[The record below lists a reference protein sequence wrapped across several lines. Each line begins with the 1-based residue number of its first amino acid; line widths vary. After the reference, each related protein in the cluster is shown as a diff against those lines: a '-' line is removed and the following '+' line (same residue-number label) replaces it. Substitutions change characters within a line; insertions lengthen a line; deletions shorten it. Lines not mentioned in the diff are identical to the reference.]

1 MAVGTITRKQVDPH
15 GLVQAASIG
24 DMKITLTTVVG
35 GTSYTTGGDALT
47 AANLGLKTVLFSVTA
62 ITAATGTNSAVTSAS
77 YIASTGKLQFFSSDG
92 SAPDVLSEVVSTQ
105 NVSGVTVTIIA
116 FGY

>member
-1 MAVGTITRKQVDPH
+1 MAVGTITRKGIDPH
-15 GLVQAASIG
+15 GVTTTVFG
-24 DMKITLTTVVG
+24 DIRVTLSTVVG
-35 GTSYTTGGDALT
+35 GTSYTTGGDAVT

-77 YIASTGKLQFFSSDG
+77 YIASSGKLQFFSSDG
-92 SAPDVLSEVVSTQ
+92 SAPDVLSEVASTQ
-105 NVSGVTVTIIA
+105 NVSGVTVTILA